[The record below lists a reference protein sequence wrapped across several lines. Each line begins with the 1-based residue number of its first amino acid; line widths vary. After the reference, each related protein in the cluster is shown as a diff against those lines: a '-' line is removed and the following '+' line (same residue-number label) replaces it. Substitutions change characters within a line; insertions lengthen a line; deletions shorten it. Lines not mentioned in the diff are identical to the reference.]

1 MSKPDAAQLISAIAL
16 GLMTVVLA
24 IVHHKGLVAVTDGS
38 YSRPDGV
45 KRHVTDGSLI
55 PRSDEKS
62 VGPLPVRRVRRSA
75 LGAILAGVDH
85 RTSTSK
91 TVVLAWTLAVAFGL
105 LSLVVSA
112 MLGDHAPWD
121 LQVDRGLQG
130 EYLILLGGPLA
141 AAVLAR
147 YATTTQAETKFDG
160 PIGGAGPAQL
170 LTNDHGDVDL
180 GDFQYVLF
188 NVIGLV
194 FFLGD
199 FIGDLSHG
207 FPDLPSILTGLMLTS
222 TGGYAAKK
230 LLAQGAPTLISVLPA
245 AAAPGGSVQIFGM
258 NFDLPAPVS
267 ATRQPMTATVLFGHV
282 AAAVTAHDIVL
293 GNNRL
298 TVTVPADAQPGS
310 APVSV
315 ARADGVQARDVNG
328 VGVLAFEV
336 LSTTTDRRRSAAR
349 SGRQTPVRA
358 PAEQ

>member
-1 MSKPDAAQLISAIAL
+1 MSKPDAAQLIPGIAL
-16 GLMTVVLA
+16 GLMTLILA
-24 IVHHKGLVAVTDGS
+24 IVGRKDLVAADDGS
-38 YSRPDGV
+38 YSRPDGIQ
-45 KRHVTDGSLI
+45 RQVTRGSVIPFSEAEAAGSL
-55 PRSDEKS
+55 PMRK
-62 VGPLPVRRVRRSA
+62 VRRSA
-75 LGAILAGVDH
+75 LGAILGGADH

-105 LSLVVSA
+105 LSLVVA
-112 MLGDHAPWD
+112 AVLGDHGPWD

-130 EYLILLGGPLA
+130 EYLIVLGGPFA

-147 YATTTQAETKFDG
+147 YATATQAETKSDG
-160 PIGGAGPAQL
+160 PVGEAGPAQL

-194 FFLGD
+194 FFFGD
-199 FIGDLSHG
+199 FIGDLGHG
-207 FPDLPSILTGLMLTS
+207 FPDLPLILTGLMLTS

-230 LLAQGAPTLISVLPA
+230 LLAQATPTLISVLPA
-245 AAAPGGSVQIFGM
+245 AAAPNGSVQIFGM
-258 NFDLPAPVS
+258 NLDVPAVDS
-267 ATRQPMTATVLFGHV
+267 ATSQPMIATVLFGPL

-315 ARADGVQARDVNG
+315 ARADGVKARDANG
-328 VGVLAFEV
+328 VGVLAFEI
-336 LSTTTDRRRSAAR
+336 LPTTTSDS
-349 SGRQTPVRA
+349 RA
-358 PAEQ
+358 